1 MSLPIFD
8 EEHKLK
14 DDDQRY
20 GLVAFLL
27 IVVLSSLIGDSI
39 ILLASVR
46 YDAIKLNKFI
56 VAIMQHIAVC
66 DLLQSV
72 FLVLPSA
79 ASILAGEW
87 IFKDIILGQYSLIHI
102 INSLSVKSS
111 NVLICLLTVGKLTLL
126 KYPLRTRHWNKK
138 MAHLACG
145 LVWFFAFIAVGI
157 FTFGMPYRYGFL
169 YVFYIITAQM
179 TEDVTGKFENAT
191 VIIFNVLPPIAVLL
205 STGVILHH
213 LFKARRVSYRSG
225 GSMRW
230 QGMVTVSATA
240 VVFLVS
246 TLPHVVTYF
255 IFLADPERRKK
266 LMTESYGMY
275 LFLNRVSYFLG
286 YLNIMSNFYI
296 YSLTVPSFRTFLK
309 GKAILIARKVR
320 NFVYGLGST
329 SRSAQDGSGNHKI
342 HDTTAGTVQ
351 TTHL

>member
-1 MSLPIFD
+1 MSIPILD
-8 EEHKLK
+8 EEHELK
-14 DDDQRY
+14 NDGERY

-27 IVVLSSLIGDSI
+27 IVLLSSLIGDSI

-87 IFKDIILGQYSLIHI
+87 IFKDIILGQYSLIHM

-111 NVLICLLTVGKLTLL
+111 NFLICFLTVSKLILL
-126 KYPLRTRHWNKK
+126 KFPLRTRNWTKK
-138 MAHLACG
+138 RAHLACG

-157 FTFGMPYRYGFL
+157 YTFGMPYRYGFL
-169 YVFYIITAQM
+169 YLLYIIAVQPIGNVALA
-179 TEDVTGKFENAT
+179 EKFENAT
-191 VIIFNVLPPIAVLL
+191 VIIFNILPPIAVLL

-246 TLPHVVTYF
+246 TLPPTVTYF
-255 IFLADPERRKK
+255 IFVADRERRKK

-296 YSLTVPSFRTFLK
+296 YSFTVSSFRNFLK
-309 GKAILIARKVR
+309 AKTALIGRKIG
-320 NFVYGLGST
+320 NFLYGLGS
-329 SRSAQDGSGNHKI
+329 RDGHTDQKI
-342 HDTTAGTVQ
+342 CDTAPTTVQ
-351 TTHL
+351 TAYV

>member
-1 MSLPIFD
+1 MSIPIFD
-8 EEHKLK
+8 EEHKLN
-14 DDDQRY
+14 DDEQRY

-46 YDAIKLNKFI
+46 HDAIKLNKFI

-72 FLVLPSA
+72 FLVFPSA

-87 IFKDIILGQYSLIHI
+87 IFRDIILGQYSLIHML
-102 INSLSVKSS
+102 NSLSIKS
-111 NVLICLLTVGKLTLL
+111 NNILTCLLTVSKLILL
-126 KYPLRTRHWNKK
+126 KFPLRTRHWNKK
-138 MAHLACG
+138 MAHVACV

-157 FTFGMPYRYGFL
+157 FTFSMPYRYVFV
-169 YVFYIITAQM
+169 YMFYIITAQM

-191 VIIFNVLPPIAVLL
+191 VIIFNVIPPFAVLL

-213 LFKARRVSYRSG
+213 LFEARRVSYRSG
-225 GSMRW
+225 GTMRW

-240 VVFLVS
+240 LVFLVS
-246 TLPHVVTYF
+246 TLPHVVSYF
-255 IFLADPERRKK
+255 IFLADPDRRME
-266 LMTESYGMY
+266 LLAESYGMY
-275 LFLNRVSYFLG
+275 LFLNRVSYFFS

-296 YSLTVPSFRTFLK
+296 YSLTVPSFRSFLKEKANLIAGKVRTFL
-309 GKAILIARKVR
+309 
-320 NFVYGLGST
+320 YGLG
-329 SRSAQDGSGNHKI
+329 SRSAQDGSGNQTI
-342 HDTTAGTVQ
+342 CDTTAATVQ